1 MLAKSHQHEMQ
12 GNTSDLLKDIV
23 TIFYEPL
30 AKVYKAAN
38 ISDSLYDLQMF
49 VTDLIKTVEAAE
61 ASVTSAAVDPQKT
74 VTTFMDLVQ
83 RHEGAFYHFV
93 HSVHSKGED
102 LFDGLMK
109 WIELFLT
116 FIREGLNPD
125 GITLD
130 FLLPQ
135 GEDERQAIMRE
146 IDAVIDYHR
155 ALKIAHHERLRRRLI
170 KGEAAGA
177 ASYTTGSG
185 VVGSPGQVGFGPQ
198 NPTEE
203 AAFVD
208 GVLKNLSMT
217 GVADDIDDLN
227 AEDDEDSEEE
237 YDAHSDEF
245 VDAHSGE
252 DGDLANRMA
261 GTSIEQNNQPA
272 WLSQPQA
279 APVQT
284 VEVVYLPPEPP
295 ASAKSGKKG
304 GKRIKP
310 TKIEEPE
317 LFEIPKLVPIF
328 TEMLRPSLETA
339 QRVQVLR
346 AQQARAAQQSKRG
359 RSKSGSG
366 SLWR

>member
-1 MLAKSHQHEMQ
+1 
-12 GNTSDLLKDIV
+12 
-23 TIFYEPL
+23 
-30 AKVYKAAN
+30 
-38 ISDSLYDLQMF
+38 MF
-49 VTDLIKTVEAAE
+49 ITDLIKTVEAAE

-102 LFDGLMK
+102 LFDGLMR
-109 WIELFLT
+109 WIELFLN

-135 GEDERQAIMRE
+135 GEDERQAIMQE

-185 VVGSPGQVGFGPQ
+185 VVGSPGQVGFGVS
-198 NPTEE
+198 NAGEE

-227 AEDDEDSEEE
+227 AEEDEDSEEE

-245 VDAHSGE
+245 VDAHSGDE
-252 DGDLANRMA
+252 DGADLAKRMSGA
-261 GTSIEQNNQPA
+261 NIEGQPSKIQPS
-272 WLSQPQA
+272 WLNQPQA

-295 ASAKSGKKG
+295 ASAKSAKKG
-304 GKRIKP
+304 GKRLKA

-317 LFEIPKLVPIF
+317 LVEIPKLVPIF
-328 TEMLRPSLETA
+328 TEMLRPSLQTA
-339 QRVQVLR
+339 QRVQMLR
-346 AQQARAAQQSKRG
+346 AQQSKGKKHGHHNSSAILR
-359 RSKSGSG
+359 R
-366 SLWR
+366 

>member
-1 MLAKSHQHEMQ
+1 M
-12 GNTSDLLKDIV
+12 

-38 ISDSLYDLQMF
+38 ISDSLYDLQVF

-74 VTTFMDLVQ
+74 VTVFMDLVQ

-102 LFDGLMK
+102 LFDGLMR
-109 WIELFLT
+109 WIELFLN
-116 FIREGLNPD
+116 FIREGLNPE

-135 GEDERQAIMRE
+135 GESERGAIMQE

-198 NPTEE
+198 DAGEE

-227 AEDDEDSEEE
+227 AEADEDSEEE

-245 VDAHSGE
+245 VDAHSGDDTE
-252 DGDLANRMA
+252 LASRMGGASLADG
-261 GTSIEQNNQPA
+261 QNNHPS
-272 WLSQPQA
+272 WLNQPQS
-279 APVQT
+279 APIQT
-284 VEVVYLPPEPP
+284 VEVVYLPPEAPT
-295 ASAKSGKKG
+295 SAKSGKKG

-317 LFEIPKLVPIF
+317 LVEIPKLVPIF
-328 TEMLRPSLETA
+328 TEMLRPSLEVA
-339 QRVQVLR
+339 QRVQIHR
-346 AQQARAAQQSKRG
+346 AQQTRAAQQAKKGHAKTS
-359 RSKSGSG
+359 SGG
-366 SLWR
+366 YWR

>member
-1 MLAKSHQHEMQ
+1 M
-12 GNTSDLLKDIV
+12 LKDIV

-49 VTDLIKTVEAAE
+49 ITDLVKTVEQAE
-61 ASVTSAAVDPQKT
+61 SSVTAAAIDPQKT

-83 RHEGAFYHFV
+83 RHEGSFYHFV

-109 WIELFLT
+109 WIELFLN
-116 FIREGLNPD
+116 FIRDGLNPE
-125 GITLD
+125 GVTLD
-130 FLLPQ
+130 FLLPHG
-135 GEDERQAIMRE
+135 GEERQAIMQE
-146 IDAVIDYHR
+146 IDAVIEYHR

-185 VVGSPGQVGFGPQ
+185 VVGSPGQVGFGSQ
-198 NPTEE
+198 GASED

-208 GVLKNLSMT
+208 GVLKNLSMS

-227 AEDDEDSEEE
+227 AEEDEDSEEE
-237 YDAHSDEF
+237 EDTRSDEF
-245 VDAHSGE
+245 HDA
-252 DGDLANRMA
+252 LAGSPNPYGPLATQFA
-261 GTSIEQNNQPA
+261 GTHLNQSSSWNNPSLA
-272 WLSQPQA
+272 
-279 APVQT
+279 QT
-284 VEVVYLPPEPP
+284 QTTEVHYLPPQPQ
-295 ASAKSGKKG
+295 SAKSNSKKSG
-304 GKRIKP
+304 GKRQKA

-317 LFEIPKLVPIF
+317 LVHIPKLVPIF

-339 QRVQVLR
+339 QRMQLLKN
-346 AQQARAAQQSKRG
+346 QSAKR
-359 RSKSGSG
+359 R
-366 SLWR
+366 